1 MENFNQI
8 ENYLSSN
15 INDKENEIYS
25 ILNNIF
31 EDKTK
36 TGLELLSLDKVVYT
50 KIGLLNI
57 PLVLQFDAMNNYNF
71 VKVFYYLLML
81 IDARS
86 LNYQILDNHENNSR
100 TVYYDF
106 KLSFKE
112 DLKIIII
119 ENYLENLYICIK
131 YVFDSNNKI
140 YYFTLLNDK
149 KTNFISL
156 NSTILKHRI
165 LDNEKLKL
173 IVKTKGHKQI
183 KEKLNN
189 KNEEGDENRNLNKN
203 ESETSVNTSDNMRKN
218 EEEIYIPNE
227 LIELFNPKKQ
237 KSNKSKIE
245 QSFHLYLVKKIR
257 EKKMKKKIQKQ
268 RRINHKESLILYEY
282 KNTQDSLFDEKNEIL
297 NRSGCLSRSNENYLE
312 DFYKQLEKPQI
323 TEA

>member
-8 ENYLSSN
+8 ENYLSLN

-50 KIGLLNI
+50 KKGLLNI
-57 PLVLQFDAMNNYNF
+57 PLVLQFDAKNNYNF

-81 IDARS
+81 IDDRS
-86 LNYQILDNHENNSR
+86 LNYQILDNYEN
-100 TVYYDF
+100 

-112 DLKIIII
+112 DLKIIIN
-119 ENYLENLYICIK
+119 ENYLKNLYICIK
-131 YVFDSNNKI
+131 YVFDSNDKI

-183 KEKLNN
+183 KEKLNY

-203 ESETSVNTSDNMRKN
+203 ENETSVNTSDNMRKN

>member
-1 MENFNQI
+1 MENFSQI

-71 VKVFYYLLML
+71 VKVFYCLLML

-86 LNYQILDNHENNSR
+86 FNYQMLDNYENNIR

-119 ENYLENLYICIK
+119 ENYLKNLYIHIK

-149 KTNFISL
+149 KINFISL
-156 NSTILKHRI
+156 NNTIFKHRI

-227 LIELFNPKKQ
+227 LIVLFHPCY
-237 KSNKSKIE
+237 
-245 QSFHLYLVKKIR
+245 HL
-257 EKKMKKKIQKQ
+257 
-268 RRINHKESLILYEY
+268 
-282 KNTQDSLFDEKNEIL
+282 
-297 NRSGCLSRSNENYLE
+297 
-312 DFYKQLEKPQI
+312 
-323 TEA
+323 

>member
-1 MENFNQI
+1 MENFSQI

-50 KIGLLNI
+50 KKGLLNI
-57 PLVLQFDAMNNYNF
+57 PLVLQFDAKNNYNF

-81 IDARS
+81 IDDRS
-86 LNYQILDNHENNSR
+86 LNYQILDNYENNIR
-100 TVYYDF
+100 TVCYDF

-112 DLKIIII
+112 NLKIIIN
-119 ENYLENLYICIK
+119 ENYLKNLYIHIK
-131 YVFDSNNKI
+131 YVFDPNNKI

-156 NSTILKHRI
+156 NNTIFKHRI

-183 KEKLNN
+183 KEKLNY

-245 QSFHLYLVKKIR
+245 QSFHL
-257 EKKMKKKIQKQ
+257 
-268 RRINHKESLILYEY
+268 
-282 KNTQDSLFDEKNEIL
+282 
-297 NRSGCLSRSNENYLE
+297 
-312 DFYKQLEKPQI
+312 
-323 TEA
+323 

>member
-1 MENFNQI
+1 
-8 ENYLSSN
+8 
-15 INDKENEIYS
+15 
-25 ILNNIF
+25 
-31 EDKTK
+31 
-36 TGLELLSLDKVVYT
+36 
-50 KIGLLNI
+50 
-57 PLVLQFDAMNNYNF
+57 
-71 VKVFYYLLML
+71 ML
-81 IDARS
+81 RDARS
-86 LNYQILDNHENNSR
+86 LNYQILDNYENNSR

-112 DLKIIII
+112 DLEIIIN
-119 ENYLENLYICIK
+119 ENYLNNLCVRIK
-131 YVFDSNNKI
+131 FVFDSTNKI
-140 YYFTLLNDK
+140 YFFILLNDK
-149 KTNFISL
+149 KTNFINL
-156 NSTILKHRI
+156 NNTIFKHRI

-183 KEKLNN
+183 KEKLNY

-282 KNTQDSLFDEKNEIL
+282 KNTQDSLYDEKNEIL

>member
-36 TGLELLSLDKVVYT
+36 TGLELLSIDKVIYT
-50 KIGLLNI
+50 KKRLLNI
-57 PLVLQFDAMNNYNF
+57 PLVLQFDAMNNNNF

-81 IDARS
+81 LEARS
-86 LNYQILDNHENNSR
+86 INYKILANYENNSR

-106 KLSFKE
+106 KFSFKE
-112 DLKIIII
+112 DLEIIIN
-119 ENYLENLYICIK
+119 ENYLSYLCVPIK

-156 NSTILKHRI
+156 NSNIFRHQI

-173 IVKTKGHKQI
+173 IVKAIGHKQI

-189 KNEEGDENRNLNKN
+189 KNPDGDENRNLNEN
-203 ESETSVNTSDNMRKN
+203 ENETYANTFDKRKK
-218 EEEIYIPNE
+218 EEEINIHNE
-227 LIELFNPKKQ
+227 LIELFIPKKQ

-268 RRINHKESLILYEY
+268 RPDKS
-282 KNTQDSLFDEKNEIL
+282 
-297 NRSGCLSRSNENYLE
+297 
-312 DFYKQLEKPQI
+312 
-323 TEA
+323 

>member
-1 MENFNQI
+1 M
-8 ENYLSSN
+8 
-15 INDKENEIYS
+15 
-25 ILNNIF
+25 
-31 EDKTK
+31 
-36 TGLELLSLDKVVYT
+36 ELLSLDKVVYT

-71 VKVFYYLLML
+71 VNAFYYLLML

-86 LNYQILDNHENNSR
+86 LNYQILDNCENNSR

-119 ENYLENLYICIK
+119 ENYLKNLYIQIK
-131 YVFDSNNKI
+131 YVFDPNNKI

-183 KEKLNN
+183 KEKLNQ
-189 KNEEGDENRNLNKN
+189 KEN
-203 ESETSVNTSDNMRKN
+203 D
-218 EEEIYIPNE
+218 
-227 LIELFNPKKQ
+227 
-237 KSNKSKIE
+237 
-245 QSFHLYLVKKIR
+245 
-257 EKKMKKKIQKQ
+257 
-268 RRINHKESLILYEY
+268 
-282 KNTQDSLFDEKNEIL
+282 
-297 NRSGCLSRSNENYLE
+297 
-312 DFYKQLEKPQI
+312 
-323 TEA
+323 

>member
-15 INDKENEIYS
+15 INDKENKIYS

-86 LNYQILDNHENNSR
+86 FNYQILDNYEN
-100 TVYYDF
+100 

-112 DLKIIII
+112 DLKIIIN
-119 ENYLENLYICIK
+119 ENYLKNLYICIK
-131 YVFDSNNKI
+131 YVFDSNDKI

-165 LDNEKLKL
+165 LDNEK
-173 IVKTKGHKQI
+173 
-183 KEKLNN
+183 
-189 KNEEGDENRNLNKN
+189 R
-203 ESETSVNTSDNMRKN
+203 
-218 EEEIYIPNE
+218 
-227 LIELFNPKKQ
+227 
-237 KSNKSKIE
+237 
-245 QSFHLYLVKKIR
+245 
-257 EKKMKKKIQKQ
+257 
-268 RRINHKESLILYEY
+268 
-282 KNTQDSLFDEKNEIL
+282 
-297 NRSGCLSRSNENYLE
+297 
-312 DFYKQLEKPQI
+312 
-323 TEA
+323 

>member
-50 KIGLLNI
+50 KKGLLNI

-86 LNYQILDNHENNSR
+86 FNYQILDNYENNSR

-112 DLKIIII
+112 DLKIIIN
-119 ENYLENLYICIK
+119 ENYLKNLYIHIK

-183 KEKLNN
+183 KEKLNY

-203 ESETSVNTSDNMRKN
+203 ENETSVNTSDNMRKN
-218 EEEIYIPNE
+218 EEEINIHNE
-227 LIELFNPKKQ
+227 LIELFIPKKQ

-257 EKKMKKKIQKQ
+257 EKK
-268 RRINHKESLILYEY
+268 
-282 KNTQDSLFDEKNEIL
+282 
-297 NRSGCLSRSNENYLE
+297 
-312 DFYKQLEKPQI
+312 
-323 TEA
+323 

>member
-1 MENFNQI
+1 
-8 ENYLSSN
+8 
-15 INDKENEIYS
+15 
-25 ILNNIF
+25 
-31 EDKTK
+31 
-36 TGLELLSLDKVVYT
+36 
-50 KIGLLNI
+50 
-57 PLVLQFDAMNNYNF
+57 
-71 VKVFYYLLML
+71 ML

-86 LNYQILDNHENNSR
+86 FNYQILDNYENNNR

-119 ENYLENLYICIK
+119 ENYLKNLYIQIK
-131 YVFDSNNKI
+131 YVFDPNNKI

-149 KTNFISL
+149 KINFISL
-156 NSTILKHRI
+156 NNTIFKHRI

-245 QSFHLYLVKKIR
+245 QSFHLCLVKKIR

-268 RRINHKESLILYEY
+268 RRINHKESLILYEN
-282 KNTQDSLFDEKNEIL
+282 KNIQDSLYDEKNEIL